1 MTERKP
7 LLQDGA
13 AFLSARRSALPNH
26 VFRIGESGEAH
37 VGQLPNL
44 RAMAF
49 HVIGKAPVPP
59 AGGYVD
65 TLGMELYALGSLIGD
80 AHLKLMR
87 PWPATAGDWF
97 PRADA
102 GYLLAIA
109 DGMMPLSPK
118 ADAARAAFLYRLGE
132 FMDIALHRPVL
143 LPGVV
148 VRLDALTNE
157 RLTERAR
164 GILETGIDPGA
175 ADLWPCASDAP
186 EEVSLW
192 IAARLHPG
200 YSRFEG

>member
-7 LLQDGA
+7 LLQDVT
-13 AFLSARRSALPNH
+13 AFLSARHNTLPDH
-26 VFRIGESGEAH
+26 VFRIGEGGEAH

-49 HVIGKAPVPP
+49 HVIGKAPVPL

-65 TLGMELYALGSLIGD
+65 TLGMGPYALGSLIGD

-87 PWPATAGDWF
+87 PWPAADGDWF

-118 ADAARAAFLYRLGE
+118 ADAVRAAFLYRLGE
-132 FMDIALHRPVL
+132 FMDIALHRPEL
-143 LPGVV
+143 LPGIAA
-148 VRLDALTNE
+148 RLDTLTNE

-175 ADLWPCASDAP
+175 TDLWPCASDAP

-192 IAARLHPG
+192 IAARLRPG